1 MATKFGY
8 VRREATNQLD
18 WGAIATQF
26 TSIINEEGK
35 VRAKRKAEIDRAS
48 REMVETLENAP
59 TGEYVDGNQFALDY
73 ANDAQQLLLT
83 QDRLLKQGILKPRDY
98 AVVRA
103 NLNSSNK
110 SMFKLGQAYQDAYKE
125 KMERM
130 NSDDPATRSQALE
143 SWKMQTAEGL
153 YNIRNSKALINP
165 ANGMVSIGLWKDGKM
180 DTDPSSYQTVPELM
194 GNLAGKYDYFDV
206 RKSVNTAVE
215 DLGMIDE
222 MALELAGYQG
232 GLDRVLKTTSQGGK
246 YSKDNKILN
255 EYREWTEYTAEGMM
269 SNPFNITSVLT
280 NENLRASNG
289 EQFTFTYESDPKKR
303 KPNEIYLDRT
313 TNMGGEPK
321 FTKDQEG
328 KVKEAIIQRLNNS
341 VDKKITASTS
351 RVPFDNYTRAQGDN
365 NKKDE
370 NSINMLSDI
379 YYGNPGEVGASETYF
394 RDLLGAQSVRK
405 DGDIIYVT
413 DAQGVTKPV
422 PMKDADGNMM
432 DFETFAQSAVL
443 LTGNANISDS
453 VDLGGGRRTGKVSKV
468 IAGDEDGTYIVEFE
482 DGRKETRPMGQ
493 DEDITDYNDLVGTE
507 IELTSIAQGQGAGTT
522 VVETPLSQANR
533 YFDRDISYNIF
544 RDQNESDALEA
555 LEPLISMFG
564 FDVEEVEMGSNTL
577 EISKGGKT
585 IRLGTNE
592 EYSQAS
598 KNQKRLI
605 DFLNAN
611 TSASEAE
618 GLKEFLNNKV
628 GTRDNSTGKGKY
640 D

>member
-48 REMVETLENAP
+48 REMAETLENAP

-143 SWKMQTAEGL
+143 PWKMQTAEGL

-232 GLDRVLKTTSQGGK
+232 GLDRVLKTSSQGGK

-255 EYREWTEYTAEGMM
+255 DYREWTEYTAEGMM
-269 SNPFNITSVLT
+269 SNPFNITSILT

-289 EQFTFTYESDPKKR
+289 EQFTFTYESDPEKR

-351 RVPFDNYTRAQGDN
+351 RVPFDNYSRAQGDK

-379 YYGNPGEVGASETYF
+379 FYGNPGEVGASETYF

-468 IAGDEDGTYIVEFE
+468 RAGDEDGTYIVEFE
-482 DGRKETRPMGQ
+482 DGRKETRRLGEGQ
-493 DEDITDYNDLVGTE
+493 KITDYNDLVGTE

-522 VVETPLSQANR
+522 VAETPLSQANR
-533 YFDRDISYNIF
+533 YFDRDISSIIF
-544 RDQNESDALEA
+544 RDQSEGNAQKL
-555 LEPLISMFG
+555 LEPLVSMFG
-564 FDVEEVEMGSNTL
+564 FDVEQVEIGSNTL

-592 EYSQAS
+592 NFSQAS

-611 TSASEAE
+611 TSAAEAE

-628 GTRDNSTGKGKY
+628 GGKGKY
-640 D
+640 DD